1 MKANQTYSQV
11 FKEEVVLFQAFNLL
25 EIWLIIEKVE
35 FVRQIISQS

>member
-11 FKEEVVLFQAFNLL
+11 FKEEVDLFQAFNLL

-35 FVRQIISQS
+35 FVRQIISQW